1 MIFGVGTDIIRIARI
16 ESALDRHGER
26 FMEKILGIDE
36 QAIYRQRYTL
46 SKTRGVRYLAT
57 RFAAKE
63 AFSKAAGLGM
73 RAPMT
78 WQVLQLLNVAT
89 GKPLP
94 VITGDMKNFM
104 QDNALTAHISIS
116 DENDYAVAFVILEK
130 K

>member
-26 FMEKILGIDE
+26 FMQKILGIDE
-36 QAIYRQRYTL
+36 QAIYRQRYAL

-63 AFSKAAGLGM
+63 AFSKAAGFGM
-73 RAPMT
+73 RPPMS
-78 WQVLQLLNVAT
+78 WHVLQLLNVST

-94 VITGDMKNFM
+94 IIAGDMKKFM
-104 QDNALTAHISIS
+104 GDNALTAHISIT